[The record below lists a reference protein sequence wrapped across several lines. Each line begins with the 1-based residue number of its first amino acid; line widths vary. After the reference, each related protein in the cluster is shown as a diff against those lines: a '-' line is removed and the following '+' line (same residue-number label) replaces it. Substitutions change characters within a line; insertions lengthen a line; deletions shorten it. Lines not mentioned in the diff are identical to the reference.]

1 MRILL
6 FALVFI
12 SQVALAQKI
21 SIKGQVLDGDG
32 KALPSATVIL
42 LNPSDSSLV
51 NFGASKADG
60 SFELKN
66 VNKAEYMLRITF
78 VGHKTFSYRVSPTA
92 EQAVV
97 DIGIAKMEEAK
108 TELDEVIV
116 QAEKAPVEIKGD
128 TIVFNA
134 TTFKTKQNDNVEELL
149 KKLPGVEVEDDGT
162 IKAQGEEVKKVTVD
176 GREFFGRDP
185 KLATRNLPADAVEK
199 VQVFDKQSDQAE
211 FTGIDDGQREKTI
224 NLELKEEKRNG
235 VFGSLMGG
243 YGTDNRFTGK
253 ASLNRFKKGQQLSF
267 IGQGNNINE
276 QGFSISDYLNYSGGL
291 NSGGGGGG
299 IRIQIGGGGDNG
311 IPLNTG
317 GRQNGLMTNYA
328 AGLNFSDVFNKKT
341 ELSSSYFYN
350 YINHDLD
357 KTTDKITYTGNQN
370 NNQNLLYNENSIQN
384 NNNANHKVNLT
395 LDHKI
400 DSVNSF
406 ILRSNFTYNET
417 EVQTGLDSY
426 TGLEDGTP
434 QIENIANTY
443 GTGDTWTL
451 NNNLLYR
458 HRFNKKG
465 RTISSNLIY
474 NLTGTD
480 NVATILQDL
489 TYFKSSG
496 DSVANIHQRNLQ
508 DNVTQNY
515 GINASYTEP
524 LGGRKYLE
532 ANYAIRLNDSQVF
545 RDVYDIEDSGDI
557 YNDTLSNR
565 YVTKYLYQRA
575 GLNLKFNHKDYTL
588 TIGAGYQFTNL
599 DGELKLS
606 ETNIVKSF
614 NNILP
619 TVLFNYNF
627 TSTKRLNFNY
637 ETSVQEPSVLQLS
650 PVVDNSNLPNYYVG
664 NPELEPE
671 YNHRWMLNYTMFN
684 PGNFTSFFAR
694 VNATYTT
701 NAIVN
706 SQYFGEEFNTI
717 TQPIN
722 LGEAFN
728 MNGNLSFGFPIN
740 KINSRFNINAT
751 GRHST
756 SLNKLRNEEVQ
767 ITQETLGG
775 NIRYE
780 YRYKEIFDISL
791 RANLSN
797 QISKYDNGQNDQS
810 FLNQTYTAEGN
821 LTFLKHYTLSSD
833 FDYLVFAN
841 QAGGK
846 TQKIPL
852 LNISVSRYI
861 LKAKSGEIKL
871 AVVNLLDKSL
881 GVTQT
886 ANNNYVERQ
895 VMNSLGRYVM
905 LSFTYALN
913 KQLNPL
919 AGMGNRRGGGRMMMI
934 RE

>member
-1 MRILL
+1 MKKIIFLL
-6 FALVFI
+6 LLI
-12 SQVALAQKI
+12 SQAAFAQKI
-21 SIKGQVLDGDG
+21 SVKGQVLDGEG
-32 KALPSATVIL
+32 NPLPSATVIL
-42 LNPSDSSLV
+42 LNPADSSLV
-51 NFGASKADG
+51 NFGASKGDG

-66 VNKAEYMLRITF
+66 VNRAEYMLRITF
-78 VGHKTFSYRVSPTA
+78 VGHKTFSYRVSPGSDQT
-92 EQAVV
+92 VV

-108 TELDEVIV
+108 TELDEVVV

-134 TTFKTKQNDNVEELL
+134 TSFKTKQNDNVEELL
-149 KKLPGVEVEDDGT
+149 KKLPGVEVENDGT

-199 VQVFDKQSDQAE
+199 VEVFDKKSDQAE

-299 IRIQIGGGGDNG
+299 VRVQIGGDGASG

-341 ELSSSYFYN
+341 ELTSSYFYN
-350 YINHDLD
+350 YIDHALD
-357 KTTDKITYTGNQN
+357 KTTDRISYYPNQEDIYYHEDSKQ
-370 NNQNLLYNENSIQN
+370 QNTNSS
-384 NNNANHKVNLT
+384 HRVNIT

-406 ILRSNFTYNET
+406 KLTSYLTYNQT
-417 EVQTGLDSY
+417 EVDAASTGESSF
-426 TGLEDGTP
+426 EDGTM
-434 QIENIANTY
+434 QNFSDMRNI
-443 GTGDTWTL
+443 GSGDAINF

-465 RTISSNLIY
+465 RTLSTNLLYSI
-474 NLTGTD
+474 NETD
-480 NVATILQDL
+480 NVGQLFQDI
-489 TYFKSSG
+489 TYFKTPT
-496 DSVANIHQRNLQ
+496 DSLVEIRQRNTQ
-508 DNVTQNY
+508 KNSTQNY
-515 GINASYTEP
+515 GINLSYTEP

-532 ANYAIRLNDSQVF
+532 TNYSIRMNDSDIN
-545 RDVYDIEDSGDI
+545 RDVYDLEGA
-557 YNDTLSNR
+557 NELFNPLLSNR
-565 YVTKYLYQRA
+565 YSSQYLYQRA
-575 GLNLKFNHKDYTL
+575 GANIKFNHKDYTL
-588 TIGAGYQFTNL
+588 TVGGAYQFTDLNGIL
-599 DGELKLS
+599 RLNDTEI
-606 ETNIVKSF
+606 NNSF
-614 NNILP
+614 NNFLP
-619 TVLFNYNF
+619 SLFFNYSF

-637 ETSVQEPSVLQLS
+637 ETSVQEPTIQQLS
-650 PVVDNSNLPNYYVG
+650 PVVDNSNALNLYVG
-664 NPELEPE
+664 NPNLGTA
-671 YNHRWMLNYTMFN
+671 YNHRWMLNYSSFN

-694 VNATYTT
+694 VNATYTD

-706 SQYFGEEFNTI
+706 AQTI
-717 TQPIN
+717 DKNYRTTTIPVN
-722 LGEAFN
+722 LGSTFN
-728 MNGNLSFGFPIN
+728 VNGNLSFGFPIN
-740 KINSRFNINAT
+740 KINSRINVNANA
-751 GRHST
+751 RHSRNF
-756 SLNKLRNEEVQ
+756 SLLNDVQSFIQNET
-767 ITQETLGG
+767 IGG

-780 YRYKEIFDISL
+780 YRFKEIFDINL

-797 QISKYDNGQNDQS
+797 QFSIYEDENRNQS

-821 LTFLKHYTLSSD
+821 VTFLKHYNLSSN
-833 FDYLVFAN
+833 FDYLVYAN
-841 QAGGK
+841 QAGGE
-846 TQKIPL
+846 TQKVPL
-852 LNISVSRYI
+852 LNISLSRYV

-871 AVVNLLDKSL
+871 SVVNLLDKNL
-881 GVTQT
+881 GVTQS
-886 ANNNYVERQ
+886 ANSNYVEREI
-895 VMNSLGRYVM
+895 MNSLGRYVM
-905 LSFTYALN
+905 ISFTYALN

-919 AGMGNRRGGGRMMMI
+919 AGMGGRRGPRMMMI